1 MHIIHAFTYQI
12 ASKTEKIKMK
22 PDDKTILRDLAKQY
36 MEICALPEQET
47 RRTLWRQHNSLKK
60 TRPLIYVRA
69 FGWQE
74 MPHAQCKCE
83 DPIAQR
89 YELFFR
95 RHLFWNSLG
104 DDSIFEPWVTVQA
117 SRVCNGWGLSGT
129 RHFGDEPGGSFKVDD
144 PIKELSDIE
153 ELQVPQHEIDEAKTR
168 ETVERLR
175 DLIGDI
181 ITINVD
187 RGPAYR
193 MWTGDIST
201 DLGYLRGI
209 EHLMMDMLDNP
220 EWLHRLAKFMSDG
233 ILKTHEEAE
242 AAGDWGL
249 CAHQNQAM
257 PYAEELK
264 DPAANENNIKRSEL
278 WGYMA
283 AQELT
288 AVSPAMHDE
297 FMLQY
302 QLPILKQ
309 FGLVA
314 YGCCEDLTRKID
326 ILRQIPNLRRIAVSP
341 FADAARC
348 AEQIGQD
355 YVLSYRPSP
364 ADMVSYGFD
373 EARIRSVL
381 TRDLEACKACHVDI
395 TLKDVETVE
404 KDPERVKK
412 WVEVTR
418 DVIDKIF

>member
-1 MHIIHAFTYQI
+1 MNDQ
-12 ASKTEKIKMK
+12 
-22 PDDKTILRDLAKQY
+22 DKGVLRNLAKEYVEVCHGPVQVERRDLW
-36 MEICALPEQET
+36 
-47 RRTLWRQHNSLKK
+47 RRHNSLKK

-69 FGWQE
+69 FAWQE
-74 MPHAQCKCE
+74 MPQSECTCE
-83 DPIAQR
+83 DPFAQQ
-89 YELFFR
+89 YEDFFR
-95 RHLFWNSLG
+95 RHLFWNTLD
-104 DDSIFEPWVTVQA
+104 DDSVFEPWVTVQA
-117 SRVCNGWGLSGT
+117 TRACNGWGIAGE
-129 RHFGDEPGGSFKVDD
+129 RHFGDGPGSSFKMDY

-153 ELQVPQHEIDEAKTR
+153 KLRAPWHEIDEAGTS
-168 ETVERLR
+168 ENVERLS
-175 DLIGDI
+175 DAIGDI
-181 ITINVD
+181 ITVNID

-201 DLGYLRGI
+201 DLGHLRGI
-209 EHLMMDMLDNP
+209 EHFMIDMLDHP
-220 EWLHRLAKFMSDG
+220 EWLHRLVKFLSDG
-233 ILKTHEEAE
+233 VLRTHEEAE
-242 AAGDWGL
+242 SKGDWGL

-257 PYAEELK
+257 PYAEESE
-264 DPAANENNIKRSEL
+264 DPAANVNGIARNRL

-302 QLPILKQ
+302 QLPILKR

-314 YGCCEDLTRKID
+314 YGCCEDLTNKID

-373 EARIRSVL
+373 RDRIRSIL
-381 TRDLEACKACHVDI
+381 RRDLDACRGCHVDI
-395 TLKDVETVE
+395 TLKDVQTVE
-404 KDPERVKK
+404 NDPERVRK
-412 WVEVTR
+412 WVALTREVM
-418 DVIDKIF
+418 DEVFA

>member
-1 MHIIHAFTYQI
+1 M
-12 ASKTEKIKMK
+12 KTH
-22 PDDKTILRDLAKQY
+22 DKTILRDLAKQY
-36 MEICALPEQET
+36 VELCAQPVQNE
-47 RRTLWRQHNSLKK
+47 RRMLWRQHNSLKE

-69 FGWQE
+69 FAWAE
-74 MPHAQCKCE
+74 MPQSECFCE
-83 DPIAQR
+83 EPFARQH
-89 YELFFR
+89 EAFFR
-95 RHLFWNSLG
+95 RHLFWNTFD
-104 DDSIFEPWVTVQA
+104 DDSIFEPWVTLQA
-117 SRVCNGWGLSGT
+117 TRVCNGWGVSGE
-129 RHFGDEPGGSFKVDD
+129 RRFGDEPGGSFKVDY
-144 PIKELSDIE
+144 PIKELSDIGK
-153 ELQVPQHEIDEAKTR
+153 LRVPWHEIDETR
-168 ETVERLR
+168 TAEKVSRLS
-175 DLIGDI
+175 DAIGDY

-209 EHLMMDMLDNP
+209 EHFMMDMMDNP
-220 EWLHRLAKFMSDG
+220 EWLHRLVKFMSDG
-233 ILKTHEEAE
+233 ILRTHEEAE

-257 PYAEELK
+257 PYAEELEA
-264 DPAANENNIKRSEL
+264 PAPNANGIKRSQL

-288 AVSPAMHDE
+288 AVSPTMHDE

-302 QLPILKQ
+302 QLPILKH

-314 YGCCEDLTRKID
+314 YGCCEDLTNKID
-326 ILRQIPNLRRIAVSP
+326 MLRQIPNLRRIAVSP
-341 FADAARC
+341 FSDVARC
-348 AEQIGQD
+348 AEQIGRD

-373 EARIRSVL
+373 KGRISSIIK
-381 TRDLEACKACHVDI
+381 RDLAACKDCHIDI

-412 WVEVTR
+412 WVTLMREAIDEV
-418 DVIDKIF
+418 FG